1 MKITIHRGINQIGG
15 CITEIQSGDDR
26 IMIDLG
32 SNLPGTDG
40 NDFTPEEIKEK
51 TSGVQAILYTHYH
64 GDHIGHIAHAAANK
78 QYIGEGALEVTK
90 IKLGKLMDASEKNL
104 AAGRVDVAEKLD
116 KSAEMKVLSNME
128 TFRPNEAL
136 HFGNITVTPF
146 FCSHS
151 AFDSYM
157 FLIEAEGKK
166 VLHTGDF
173 RNHGYLG
180 KGMNKFIPAFVGQ
193 VDALITEGTM
203 LCRGAEQV
211 PTEAELKIEAQRLLE
226 RKNGSHHF
234 FALCS
239 STDIDRLATFHK
251 ACKDAGAWLVVD
263 PYQKEVLDTFT
274 RYAGK
279 YSEMFV
285 FDKVK
290 TLGVEENFFNEIS
303 ETGFIM
309 TIRSSQIS
317 NLKKYYRCF
326 PDAELIYSMWKGYRD
341 EKSSAKNKDIIDI
354 CKVFP
359 KSAFHYIHT
368 SGHATPQAIRSV
380 IEMTNPR
387 KKIVIIHKDKNSDIS
402 LLNLNAEK
410 MDKVVTDFDDA
421 TNNAIEI

>member
-51 TSGVQAILYTHYH
+51 TTGVQAILYTHYH
-64 GDHIGHIAHAAANK
+64 GDHIGHLAHSAARQ
-78 QYIGEGALEVTK
+78 QYIGEGALEVTM

-104 AAGRVDVAEKLD
+104 AAGRVEVAEKLD
-116 KSAEMKVLSNME
+116 KSAEMKALSNMH
-128 TFRPNEAL
+128 TFRPNEPL
-136 HFGNITVTPF
+136 SFGNITVTPF

-151 AFDSYM
+151 AFNSYM

-173 RNHGYLG
+173 RDHGYLG
-180 KGMNKFIPAFVGQ
+180 KGLKKFLPAFVGQ

-211 PTEAELKIEAQRLLE
+211 PTEAKLKIEAQRLLE
-226 RKNGSHHF
+226 RKDGPHHF

-251 ACKDAGAWLVVD
+251 ACKDTGAWLVVD
-263 PYQKEVLDTFT
+263 PYQKEVLDNFT
-274 RYAGK
+274 KYAGK
-279 YSEMFV
+279 HSALFV

-290 TLGVEENFFNEIS
+290 TLGVEKHFFDEIS

-309 TIRSSQIS
+309 SIRPSQIS
-317 NLKKYYRCF
+317 HLKKYYKCF
-326 PDAELIYSMWKGYRD
+326 PDAKLIYSMWNGYRD
-341 EKSSAKNKDIIDI
+341 EKSPAKNQDIIDI
-354 CKVFP
+354 CKIFP
-359 KSAFHYIHT
+359 ESALHYIHT
-368 SGHATPQAIRSV
+368 SGHATPQAIRNV
-380 IEMTNPR
+380 IEMTSPR
-387 KKIVIIHKDKNSDIS
+387 KKIIIVHKDKNSDIS
-402 LLNLNAEK
+402 LLNLNAEE
-410 MDKVVTDFDDA
+410 MDKVVAGFDDA
-421 TNNAIEI
+421 PNNIIEI

>member
-1 MKITIHRGINQIGG
+1 MKITIHKGINTIGG

-32 SNLPGTDG
+32 SNLPGTDEK
-40 NDFTPEEIKEK
+40 DFSTEEIREK
-51 TSGVQAILYTHYH
+51 TTGVKAILYTHYH
-64 GDHIGHIAHAAANK
+64 GDHLGHFANAAACK
-78 QYIGEGALEVTK
+78 QYIGEGALEVSK
-90 IKLGKLMDASEKNL
+90 IKFGKLQDASEKNL
-104 AAGRVDVAEKLD
+104 AAGRVEVAEKLD
-116 KSAEMKVLSNME
+116 KFAEMKALSNMD
-128 TFRPNEAL
+128 TFRPNEPL
-136 HFGNITVTPF
+136 TFGNITVTPF

-166 VLHTGDF
+166 ILHTGDF
-173 RNHGYLG
+173 RDHGYLG

-211 PTEAELKIEAQRLLE
+211 PTEAELKIKAQRLLE

-341 EKSSAKNKDIIDI
+341 ENLPAKNQDVIDI
-354 CKVFP
+354 YHLFP
-359 KSAFHYIHT
+359 DGSIHDLHT

-380 IEMTNPR
+380 IEMTKPS
-387 KKIVIIHKDKNSDIS
+387 KKIIIIHKDKKSDIG
-402 LLNLNAEK
+402 LLKLSAEDQLK
-410 MDKVVTDFDDA
+410 IVANFNENGGNT
-421 TNNAIEI
+421 IEI